1 MSLIKFDST
10 KLTPFVHENEL
21 SEMQAI
27 VDASAKE
34 LKDGTGAGNDF
45 LGWIDL
51 PVNYDQDEFAR
62 IKKAAK
68 KIQSDSE
75 VLVCIG
81 IGGSYLGAQAAVEFL
96 NSAFY
101 GKGKEKYP
109 PINCLHHSLNI
120 LKVGS

>member
-62 IKKAAK
+62 IKKPLK
-68 KIQSDSE
+68 DS
-75 VLVCIG
+75 
-81 IGGSYLGAQAAVEFL
+81 
-96 NSAFY
+96 
-101 GKGKEKYP
+101 K
-109 PINCLHHSLNI
+109 
-120 LKVGS
+120 

>member
-21 SEMQAI
+21 SEMQAM
-27 VDASAKE
+27 VNAADSE
-34 LKDGTGAGNDF
+34 LKNGTGAGSDF
-45 LGWIDL
+45 LGWVNL
-51 PVNYDQDEFAR
+51 PVDYDKDEFAR

-81 IGGSYLGAQAAVEFL
+81 IGGSYLGAQAAIEFL
-96 NSAFY
+96 NGA
-101 GKGKEKYP
+101 
-109 PINCLHHSLNI
+109 
-120 LKVGS
+120 